1 LMAVMVMRHWVWFIL
16 LFSANILKAVPLPPE
31 PSLDIE
37 AKVRGQFTNW
47 VTGEEQT
54 VFIQPQVI
62 WATPNELPNRADLLR
77 QAIKSEWRRAI
88 LFLPDFWRLW
98 NQRTIQPLK
107 PPHGWLIWDVSRQ
120 RQHLLQLQV
129 SVRDKRKRLTQV
141 RLVTVH
147 EEVKAKAVNGMAKVV
162 WAIKPTDAG
171 VLILQGRSSVLA
183 FLPMRWTPL
192 VYAERVGIVAEVGP
206 VPVPIGKCEEC
217 QRGRAIAQ
225 QIYEKLRPPKEGF
238 VWVFQRLRAGSRY
251 PIVGVDV
258 PHFRIKPVVMFSKL
272 VAPGR
277 WSVLAEFFKSLPP
290 LDPNEAAKIA
300 HHEARE
306 AILYRPSEW
315 LSRRAQILEDEWWIY
330 EVQKR
335 RFVVAV
341 WEVRVRRD
349 IPTEFSTYNE
359 AVYRTREIAKEVV
372 KALLSQ
378 PARRLSP
385 HPLEPP
391 NNVAGLLVEKI
402 RPKVSSLCIG
412 LMPRATLWFD
422 GVIVAYSSSFKEP
435 KPGSFEQEELQI
447 EQEKQRMLREG
458 QVELAFV
465 WKGLDEPLKPIF
477 GEKGGS
483 VKIRWLNWLTQ
494 SRRKPP
500 LPSEWQ
506 ITPPDT
512 ARIFTDAE
520 YEIVPNAPNGFQTI
534 EPFRLTVK
542 TTKQPSE
549 LSAFPTIKV
558 SLHTS
563 DQRVAVMM
571 MRGDFSRPLVQGWIG
586 IPHWLV
592 TLLKLRVTFNYT
604 PVSGKVTV
612 ILEGNGRRWKR
623 EGFAQL
629 VGSWDI
635 PVHPRWYFPDP
646 DRPKHYTDMA
656 IFRYIPPG
664 KYKLKVEGTI
674 GGKASVDVSLFPGKQ
689 QIVTRSEPIR
699 EVRWQKIITINIGDL
714 DTVVVPLPP
723 P

>member
-1 LMAVMVMRHWVWFIL
+1 MRHWVWFIL
-16 LFSANILKAVPLPPE
+16 LFSANILKAVPLPPD

-88 LFLPDFWRLW
+88 LFLPDFWCLW

-372 KALLSQ
+372 KALFRNL
-378 PARRLSP
+378 PVVFHL
-385 HPLEPP
+385 
-391 NNVAGLLVEKI
+391 
-402 RPKVSSLCIG
+402 
-412 LMPRATLWFD
+412 TL
-422 GVIVAYSSSFKEP
+422 
-435 KPGSFEQEELQI
+435 
-447 EQEKQRMLREG
+447 
-458 QVELAFV
+458 
-465 WKGLDEPLKPIF
+465 
-477 GEKGGS
+477 
-483 VKIRWLNWLTQ
+483 
-494 SRRKPP
+494 
-500 LPSEWQ
+500 
-506 ITPPDT
+506 
-512 ARIFTDAE
+512 
-520 YEIVPNAPNGFQTI
+520 
-534 EPFRLTVK
+534 
-542 TTKQPSE
+542 
-549 LSAFPTIKV
+549 
-558 SLHTS
+558 
-563 DQRVAVMM
+563 
-571 MRGDFSRPLVQGWIG
+571 
-586 IPHWLV
+586 
-592 TLLKLRVTFNYT
+592 
-604 PVSGKVTV
+604 
-612 ILEGNGRRWKR
+612 
-623 EGFAQL
+623 
-629 VGSWDI
+629 
-635 PVHPRWYFPDP
+635 
-646 DRPKHYTDMA
+646 
-656 IFRYIPPG
+656 
-664 KYKLKVEGTI
+664 
-674 GGKASVDVSLFPGKQ
+674 
-689 QIVTRSEPIR
+689 
-699 EVRWQKIITINIGDL
+699 
-714 DTVVVPLPP
+714 
-723 P
+723 